1 MQAVDSPCKESGL
14 GRRSA
19 SKGRVPPAGGL
30 YRADI
35 VEKNLIDVFVPF
47 LPLERKQ
54 VVACVRDE
62 FKRRSR
68 TTNDRTLEEIAD
80 ELDYIPSDY
89 GLYSSTGCK
98 KIHQKVAQHLGFQ
111 EKI

>member
-1 MQAVDSPCKESGL
+1 MPNISNLTGL
-14 GRRSA
+14 WDDF
-19 SKGRVPPAGGL
+19 AGGL

-54 VVACVRDE
+54 VIACIRDE
-62 FKRRSR
+62 FKRRAQS
-68 TTNDRTLEEIAD
+68 TNEKMLEEIAD

-89 GLYSSTGCK
+89 NLYSSTGCK
-98 KIHQKVAQHLGFQ
+98 KIHQKVAQHLGFH